1 MTKKHNIKLG
11 QKAEAIAVSFLKKK
25 GFNILCQNYR
35 SSIGEIDIIAKER
48 DIIVFIEVKART
60 NTYYGLP
67 KEAVT
72 YKKQQQIIRTALWY
86 LNEKN
91 FFNCP
96 KTRFDVVSILFNNN
110 QIDIEHIKAAF
121 QVENQ

>member
-72 YKKQQQIIRTALWY
+72 YKKQQQIIRTAMCY
-86 LNEKN
+86 LNKKQLYN
-91 FFNCP
+91 QS
-96 KTRFDVVSILFNNN
+96 KIRFDVISILFTDN
-110 QIDIEHIKAAF
+110 QPKIEHIKAAF
-121 QVENQ
+121 QGEN